1 MDAKKFGSNIQK
13 YRRSKGLTQEA
24 AAEQCGLSTNYFRQI
39 ELGNKVPRLETF
51 LRIAEVLGVSTD
63 LLFAGIFSGATEAN
77 SNELYQK
84 IEELPTNKQDYI
96 LSAVDALVE
105 GVKKL

>member
-1 MDAKKFGSNIQK
+1 MNSKKLGSNIQK
-13 YRRSKGLTQEA
+13 YRLAKGLTQEA
-24 AAEQCGLSTNYFRQI
+24 TAEKCGLSTNYFRQI

-51 LRIAEVLGVSTD
+51 LKIAELLGVSTD
-63 LLFAGIFSGATEAN
+63 LLFAGNFSWTAEAR

-84 IEELPTNKQDYI
+84 IEKLPANQREYI

-105 GVKKL
+105 GMKKL